1 MNTSLSTQKQYVTT
15 KAQYGR
21 IIADNRTL
29 QFTAKS
35 ELMDVEQNYIRTSR
49 GYGSAERYF
58 DFKGTAPLCEHY
70 FFWTGRTEKVM
81 FT

>member
-49 GYGSAERYF
+49 VVMGALSAILILM
-58 DFKGTAPLCEHY
+58 GLLHY
-70 FFWTGRTEKVM
+70 VNITFSGLDVRKK
-81 FT
+81 

>member
-49 GYGSAERYF
+49 GGGMGALSAILILR
-58 DFKGTAPLCEHY
+58 GLLHY
-70 FFWTGRTEKVM
+70 VNITFSGLDVRKK
-81 FT
+81 

>member
-49 GYGSAERYF
+49 VVMGALSAILILR
-58 DFKGTAPLCEHY
+58 GLLHY
-70 FFWTGRTEKVM
+70 VNITFSGLDVRKK
-81 FT
+81 